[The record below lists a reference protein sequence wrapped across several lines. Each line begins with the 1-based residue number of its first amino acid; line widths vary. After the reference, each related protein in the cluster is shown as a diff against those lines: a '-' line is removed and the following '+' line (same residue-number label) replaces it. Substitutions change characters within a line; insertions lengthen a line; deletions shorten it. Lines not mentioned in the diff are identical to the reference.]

1 MTLRPSRPRAA
12 CWQLSISLYQHPL
25 PEKVTLA
32 DRPIIWGEK
41 DDRVRHQCAVQ
52 PCSHPQLEKAEC
64 MIHHWGNTIASKLFW
79 AFLLCNNL
87 QVFCIFGN
95 WTACSVC
102 FGYLERKI
110 VHGWWGW
117 VVHVS
122 LLILLDFFRQC
133 GEEKKKKSSVTRTH
147 AAYSSYCFTYH
158 VQFSVLCHIIRNTK
172 TKAGSHLKLIFVKD
186 FFFVSMQVWDKKYI
200 CIYINIYTYVKNWD
214 AYVTLG
220 TRAIKYFLDKQR
232 NEINNM
238 V

>member
-1 MTLRPSRPRAA
+1 MRGKGQQGSAP
-12 CWQLSISLYQHPL
+12 
-25 PEKVTLA
+25 
-32 DRPIIWGEK
+32 
-41 DDRVRHQCAVQ
+41 VRGTALFS
-52 PCSHPQLEKAEC
+52 PPTGKAEC

-122 LLILLDFFRQC
+122 LLILLDFFFSSIWGR
-133 GEEKKKKSSVTRTH
+133 KKKKNRQSREPMLHTVHTVLH
-147 AAYSSYCFTYH
+147 IMYSF
-158 VQFSVLCHIIRNTK
+158 QFLCHIIRKHQDKSRVTLK
-172 TKAGSHLKLIFVKD
+172 TDLCER

-200 CIYINIYTYVKNWD
+200 CVYINIYTYIKNWD

-220 TRAIKYFLDKQR
+220 TCAMKYFLDKQR